1 MNQSRR
7 LSLLALGLGVLF
19 AAAGRQAVA
28 QDTSSA
34 VGAEAGAD
42 ARVEER
48 LYALLEDAAA
58 RAQALRLPENRVRL
72 QTAAACL
79 LWPRDE
85 ERARAIIKE
94 NMGVLAAL
102 VAGADR
108 GDPQS
113 AGQEQAYTI
122 LRFEI
127 VQAVA
132 ARDAKL
138 ALAFLRETRQQRPA
152 VRHPQGARPADRE
165 VALELS
171 LAAEFAAKDAR
182 EAARVAEESLRGG
195 VAAELLGLLRK
206 LGAADREAAAA
217 LAADTVRRLQS
228 EDLSSDG
235 DPVIVALGLVSMTRP
250 AGEAAAD
257 AAGLIT
263 IDEPTRR
270 DLVNAIVNGVA
281 KANAGRAGNAH
292 LLYNGLAAI
301 MPDVEKY
308 APGQL
313 AAVRSKSE
321 EFRRSLD
328 PSTRAWQK
336 YEHLRRQGSAE
347 ALAEAAAKAPAEVGD
362 DLYAEAAFKALD
374 GGDAE
379 RARQLLG
386 NISDPHRRAVK
397 TRLLEQQLLQLSLAR
412 GKLED
417 AAQRLP
423 QGATA
428 EERVAALLYLSALAG
443 QRKEA
448 GLARR
453 FLSEAF
459 ALVGGRVRNA
469 SQFSA
474 QLQIA
479 HAFSAAEPARGFAI
493 LAELADQ
500 LNELLAAAAAVDGF
514 GPDCFKEGELKP
526 FAGNIWGELVR
537 QFGEELA
544 ALAPRDFERALS
556 VAQKFEKDEVRVFVL
571 LRVAER
577 MARAVE
583 SKKRDLLTRT
593 PGGEFD
599 LEGGD
604 RK

>member
-7 LSLLALGLGVLF
+7 ISLLAFGLGVLF
-19 AAAGRQAVA
+19 VAAAGGQAEA
-28 QDTSSA
+28 QDTSAS
-34 VGAEAGAD
+34 AD
-42 ARVEER
+42 ARAEER
-48 LYALLEDAAA
+48 LYELLEDAAA
-58 RAQALRLPENRVRL
+58 RAQGLRLAENRVRL

-94 NMGVLAAL
+94 SMSTLAAL

-108 GDPQS
+108 GDPQP

-127 VQAVA
+127 VRAVA

-138 ALAFLRETRQQRPA
+138 ALTFLRETRQERPA
-152 VRHPQGARPADRE
+152 VRLSQGARPADRE
-165 VALELS
+165 TALELS

-182 EAARVAEESLRGG
+182 EAARVAGESLKGG
-195 VAAELLGLLRK
+195 VVAELLGLLRK
-206 LGAADREAAAA
+206 LAAADREAASA
-217 LAADTVRRLQS
+217 LATDTARRIQS
-228 EDLSSDG
+228 EDLSTDG
-235 DPVIVALGLVSMTRP
+235 DPVIVALGLLGMTRP
-250 AGEAAAD
+250 ASPD
-257 AAGLIT
+257 AAGSIT

-270 DLVNAIVNGVA
+270 DLVNAVVA
-281 KANAGRAGNAH
+281 AATKTNAGRTSNAH
-292 LLYNGLAAI
+292 ILYNGLAAI
-301 MPDVEKY
+301 IPEVERY
-308 APGQL
+308 APAQA
-313 AAVRSKSE
+313 AAVRAKAE

-336 YEHLRRQGSAE
+336 YEELRRKGSAE

-362 DLYAEAAFKALD
+362 DLYADAAFKALD
-374 GGDAE
+374 GGDAD

-386 NISDPHRRAVK
+386 NISDPHRRALK
-397 TRLLEQQLLQLSLAR
+397 TKLLEQQLLERSLAR

-443 QRKEA
+443 QRNDA

-453 FLSEAF
+453 FLSEAL
-459 ALVGGRVRNA
+459 ALAGGRVRNA
-469 SQFSA
+469 SQFFT

-479 HAFSAAEPARGFAI
+479 HAYSAADPARGFAI
-493 LAELADQ
+493 LADLADQ
-500 LNELLAAAAAVDGF
+500 LNELLAAAAVVDGF

-526 FAGNIWGELVR
+526 FAGNVWGELVR

-544 ALAPRDFERALS
+544 ALAPQDFERALA
-556 VAQKFEKDEVRVFVL
+556 VAQKFEKDEVRVFVS

-583 SKKRDLLTRT
+583 SKKRGLLTRA
-593 PGGEFD
+593 PSGELD